1 MVMLGCALL
10 VVVPTGWAMSVR
22 LAAQGQGRGACQLKG
37 AAFALFQ
44 LAVMVGLI
52 SLDAWWAVLIYV
64 FLMLATGN
72 MVLEGLALRHPGSA
86 LGAWWLRQKALA
98 GRKAR

>member
-22 LAAQGQGRGACQLKG
+22 LAAQGQGRVACQIKG
-37 AAFALFQ
+37 TAFALFK
-44 LAVMVGLI
+44 LAVMLGLI
-52 SLDAWWAVLIYV
+52 ALDAWWAVLIYV

-72 MVLEGLALRHPGSA
+72 MLLEAMALRHPGNA

-98 GRKAR
+98 ERKAR